1 MQLLPTAKL
10 SKIRP
15 TDANRLISVSF
26 ADSLLLHQQK
36 PVLGQMKW
44 SILSSRGVQRQQLAS
59 LFLMNLHSIVN
70 PYSPLIYLIRVD
82 DHLVSCGDDGART
95 RNLVVANHALSQLSY
110 TPAI

>member
-10 SKIRP
+10 SKIKP
-15 TDANRLISVSF
+15 TDANRLISESL
-26 ADSLLLHQQK
+26 ADSLLLHQQE
-36 PVLGQMKW
+36 PILGQLKW
-44 SILSSRGVQRQQLAS
+44 SVLSSRAVQRQQPAS

-70 PYSPLIYLIRVD
+70 PSSSLFYPNRVD